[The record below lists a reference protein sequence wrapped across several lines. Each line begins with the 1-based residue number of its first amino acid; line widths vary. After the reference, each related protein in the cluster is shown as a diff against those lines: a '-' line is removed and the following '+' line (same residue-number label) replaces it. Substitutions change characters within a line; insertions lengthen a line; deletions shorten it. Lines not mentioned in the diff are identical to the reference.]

1 MAPPKRP
8 GQGRVWPR
16 VLLDALEQPKQS
28 GVNNSIHTDRGWN
41 DSRAKVQG
49 RRRKRRRRRKSR
61 NGSDVAQPNLQT
73 LHANAT
79 KSIDTHLSKSTSPFS
94 LFISKL
100 ILIIGPRTTS
110 SHGPRLYR
118 RQTRILVGF
127 YRQQIRRH
135 VCSPSPYA
143 RKALI
148 VDRHGACAVVFRGS
162 TSYALRSLIGHAN
175 VVITDTLILLSGG
188 NVILRVRDECVSC
201 PRSSWVYQ

>member
-1 MAPPKRP
+1 MPKYKE
-8 GQGRVWPR
+8 G
-16 VLLDALEQPKQS
+16 EEKEEEE
-28 GVNNSIHTDRGWN
+28 
-41 DSRAKVQG
+41 
-49 RRRKRRRRRKSR
+49 KSR

-143 RKALI
+143 PKALI

-175 VVITDTLILLSGG
+175 VVITDTLILLSEGT
-188 NVILRVRDECVSC
+188 VILCVRDECVSC